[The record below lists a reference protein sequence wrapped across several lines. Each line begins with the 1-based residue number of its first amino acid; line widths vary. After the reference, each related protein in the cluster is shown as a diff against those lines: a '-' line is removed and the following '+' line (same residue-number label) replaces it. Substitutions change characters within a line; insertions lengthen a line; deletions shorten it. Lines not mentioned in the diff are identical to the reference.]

1 MKPVTAEE
9 KKQILEEV
17 KSEFPNDRVM
27 QEIHYSRQLR
37 IFELRDLP
45 LEERLRQLL
54 RHSATA
60 PHSC

>member
-1 MKPVTAEE
+1 MREATDEE
-9 KKQILEEV
+9 KRQILEEV
-17 KSEFPNDRVM
+17 KREFPNDRVM

-45 LEERLRQLL
+45 LEERLHQLL

-60 PHSC
+60 RP

>member
-1 MKPVTAEE
+1 MKEATDEE
-9 KKQILEEV
+9 KRQSLEEV
-17 KSEFPNDRVM
+17 NREFPNDRVM

-60 PHSC
+60 QL